1 MVYSPN
7 ETKIQKKRKK
17 PKQSTLIG
25 QMDKEHH
32 YETAISHKKKESS

>member
-7 ETKIQKKRKK
+7 ETKIQKKEKSLNN
-17 PKQSTLIG
+17 QLIG

-32 YETAISHKKKESS
+32 YETTISDKVKEWS